1 MRGTAPAAP
10 PTVSVIMAA
19 YNGAAWIDATI
30 ASVLGQSFD
39 DFELIV
45 VDDAST
51 DDTLARLNGYDD
63 PRLVVL
69 PSARNGGPVVA
80 RNRAFA
86 AARGRYI
93 AGLDQ
98 DDLCHPDRLARQV
111 AWLDAHPETVLL
123 GTAMQDF
130 WDDGRTRTNPDLP
143 VATTPMLLAWRLLF
157 RNPLGWSTVMLR
169 ADTARRLP
177 VFERPERLYAEDFD
191 LYHRMA
197 PFGAIARLDTP
208 LLQYRRH
215 AGGASNRFTE
225 RMLRSAAD
233 VLTEAYRPI
242 FGPEAAAAAARVIRQ
257 GGGDAPIV
265 SADDLNE
272 FSRVVD
278 RVHTDF
284 VRSHSPT
291 DEDMNLILG
300 EYAHFWW
307 AVAHRAVRAGTLSV
321 SGARAARP
329 ASIAARSSRPGRLI
343 MAGLIGGGRAL
354 TASLRDR
361 SRP

>member
-1 MRGTAPAAP
+1 MRGTAAAAP

-143 VATTPMLLAWRLLF
+143 VATSPMLLAWRLLF

-197 PFGAIARLDTP
+197 RLGPIARLDTP
-208 LLQYRRH
+208 LLYYRRH
-215 AGGASNRFTE
+215 AGGASNRFTQ
-225 RMLRSAAD
+225 RMLHSAAD
-233 VLTEAYRPI
+233 VLAEAYRPI
-242 FGPEAAAAAARVIRQ
+242 FGPDAAAAATRVIRQ
-257 GGGDAPIV
+257 GGGDDPVPSAADLAELSRIV
-265 SADDLNE
+265 ARVHAFFIRTHTPDEDDLA
-272 FSRVVD
+272 
-278 RVHTDF
+278 
-284 VRSHSPT
+284 
-291 DEDMNLILG
+291 LIRA
-300 EYAHFWW
+300 EYARFWW
-307 AVAHRAVRAGTLSV
+307 GIARGAIRAGHVSV
-321 SGARAARP
+321 AAAIKASPSGIASRFGNPAR
-329 ASIAARSSRPGRLI
+329 L
-343 MAGLIGGGRAL
+343 MLCGLIGSSRTLGTGRAR
-354 TASLRDR
+354 AR
-361 SRP
+361 